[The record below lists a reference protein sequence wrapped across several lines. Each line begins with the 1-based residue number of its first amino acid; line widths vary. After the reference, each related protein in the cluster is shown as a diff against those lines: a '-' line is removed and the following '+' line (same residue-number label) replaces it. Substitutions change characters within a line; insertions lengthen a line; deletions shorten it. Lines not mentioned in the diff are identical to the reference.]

1 MIKKNEKIQFPG
13 YAISYI
19 VRNVHDIAEH
29 DCSKYYPERN
39 ITDSK
44 NEPLIGVTVIVKGTN
59 NGTVTDLHGNYVLD
73 NVPPAGKIE
82 VSYVGTIKQI
92 ITINNRHQ
100 IDVVLLDDT
109 ELLDEVVVTAL
120 GIKRDKK
127 ALGYA
132 MQEIKTDGM
141 TELRSESVANML
153 QGKIAGVQI
162 NQSTTGMGGSTRVV
176 LRGTSSLSGANQLY
190 GLWMAFLSATISPA
204 ELTSGGVA

>member
-1 MIKKNEKIQFPG
+1 M
-13 YAISYI
+13 
-19 VRNVHDIAEH
+19 HDIAEH

-92 ITINNRHQ
+92 IPINNRHQ